1 MALFFHDSGHGRCGM
16 SDIDHV
22 SPAATIP
29 GTLAGSHRFGFKE
42 FSPREVRRALAKRG
56 LDLALALLLLPL
68 SLPIIGILWILTRL
82 DGGPGFF
89 VQTRVGKDGKPF
101 GCLKLRTMVPN
112 ADAVLR
118 DLCAA
123 DSAIAREWQSTQ
135 KLMNDPRIT
144 TVGRLARRT
153 SLDELPQI
161 FNVLKGEMSFVGP
174 RPLVPGELAR
184 YGEHAADY
192 LSTKPGITGLWQV
205 SGRNRLPYEER
216 VRLDTHYVRNWTVS
230 LDLLI
235 VLHTIAEVL
244 WRRSGV

>member
-1 MALFFHDSGHGRCGM
+1 MP
-16 SDIDHV
+16 DIDHA
-22 SPAATIP
+22 SPSATIP
-29 GTLAGSHRFGFKE
+29 RTLARPHGFSVEE
-42 FSPREVRRALAKRG
+42 FSPREVWRALAKRS
-56 LDLALALLLLPL
+56 LDLALALVLLPL
-68 SLPIIGILWILTRL
+68 SLPIIGVLWILTRL

-89 VQTRVGKDGKPF
+89 VQTRIGKDGKPF
-101 GCLKLRTMVPN
+101 GCLKLRTMIPN
-112 ADAVLR
+112 ADKVLD
-118 DLCAA
+118 DLCAS
-123 DSAIAREWQSTQ
+123 DGAIAREWRSTQ
-135 KLMNDPRIT
+135 KLMNDPRLT
-144 TVGRLARRT
+144 TVGRLARKT

-192 LSTKPGITGLWQV
+192 LSMKPGITGLWQV